1 MSEREDKEMTQYGFY
16 FDQKVCAGC
25 HTCQI
30 ACKDRNRLD
39 VGYLLRD
46 VKSYE
51 RGEFPAPAIYH
62 FAKTCGH
69 CTDAPCVKACPVG
82 RARKD
87 EETGIVYYDPEVAC
101 LGDMCGLCIN
111 ACPYDHPVM
120 VVEKNQAMK
129 CDMCRD
135 LLAEGQEPACV
146 ASCMMRVIKAGPVA
160 ELKEKYGPD
169 LVAALPCYPD
179 GGSGT
184 NFLTKPSPA
193 ALEKDFEEKET

>member
-1 MSEREDKEMTQYGFY
+1 M
-16 FDQKVCAGC
+16 
-25 HTCQI
+25 
-30 ACKDRNRLD
+30 
-39 VGYLLRD
+39 
-46 VKSYE
+46 
-51 RGEFPAPAIYH
+51 
-62 FAKTCGH
+62 
-69 CTDAPCVKACPVG
+69 G